1 MLTIETPPIVVILG
15 PSDVPS
21 TQLLEL
27 PLSWQL
33 ADPHKKCGHRGTNI
47 LANIRLATSMTCMT

>member
-33 ADPHKKCGHRGTNI
+33 AVPHTNI
-47 LANIRLATSMTCMT
+47 LANIRLTTSMT